1 MRAAILCFDDL
12 ASGYRTRGWA
22 TRAAGYR
29 AAISCP
35 GTFETCR
42 LRRAMSEFE
51 VQSGKHMLVLSSS
64 QFDPQRTF
72 SRCLLSSGNVSSCQ
86 QNLVV
91 SQLQDWRV
99 RHMGKLAVVATI
111 KTVAGQAR

>member
-1 MRAAILCFDDL
+1 MPSVGSTTCPARTSCSPTGAFLNWREREARASVANVCL
-12 ASGYRTRGWA
+12 
-22 TRAAGYR
+22 
-29 AAISCP
+29 
-35 GTFETCR
+35 
-42 LRRAMSEFE
+42 LR
-51 VQSGKHMLVLSSS
+51 QSGKDLLSTSLS
-64 QFDPQRTF
+64 HFDPQRTF

-91 SQLQDWRV
+91 SQFQDWRV

>member
-1 MRAAILCFDDL
+1 MTVGWSRTWPSTLVRWHVETSPDVRSSVAIRGKADVT
-12 ASGYRTRGWA
+12 RTFHLV
-22 TRAAGYR
+22 
-29 AAISCP
+29 AI
-35 GTFETCR
+35 
-42 LRRAMSEFE
+42 
-51 VQSGKHMLVLSSS
+51 
-64 QFDPQRTF
+64 DPQRTF